1 RRMDYAGHRPPAV
14 REEPPVD
21 PQGMDHLSTDRRDSC
36 LRAVRRNA
44 GAAQPAQGGIAL
56 RSPEPGRNALL
67 DAGQRLLG
75 SADLARISVNSI
87 VAEAGMAKGSFYQHW
102 PSRAEYVRALHGRF
116 HDHLEESIAAA
127 MADLPPGRDRLEA
140 GMNAYLDGC
149 LAEPATK
156 ALLVQS
162 RTEAG
167 LSDLVAARN
176 ESSATLVLP
185 DLLALGWARPEPIAT
200 LLVAAI
206 AEIALLELAAG
217 KRDNGLRRG
226 LLRLATRDRG

>member
-1 RRMDYAGHRPPAV
+1 
-14 REEPPVD
+14 
-21 PQGMDHLSTDRRDSC
+21 
-36 LRAVRRNA
+36 
-44 GAAQPAQGGIAL
+44 L

-75 SADLARISVNSI
+75 GADLARISVNSI

-116 HDHLEESIAAA
+116 HDQLEGSIAAA

-176 ESSATLVLP
+176 ESSARLMLP
-185 DLLALGWARPEPIAT
+185 DLVALGWTCPEPIAT

-217 KRDNGLRRG
+217 KRENGLRRG
-226 LLRLATRDRG
+226 LLRLATGDRG

>member
-1 RRMDYAGHRPPAV
+1 MRPP
-14 REEPPVD
+14 
-21 PQGMDHLSTDRRDSC
+21 Q
-36 LRAVRRNA
+36 
-44 GAAQPAQGGIAL
+44 
-56 RSPEPGRNALL
+56 PGRNALL

-75 SADLARISVNSI
+75 TADLARISVNAI

-116 HDHLEESIAAA
+116 HDELQDAIATAT
-127 MADLPPGRDRLEA
+127 ADLAPGADRLAA

-149 LAEPATK
+149 LADPATK

-176 ESSATLVLP
+176 ESAAASVLP
-185 DLLALGWARPEPIAT
+185 DLVALGWTQPEPIAA
-200 LLVAAI
+200 LLVAAV
-206 AEIALLELAAG
+206 AEIALIELDAG
-217 KRDNGLRRG
+217 KPDKRLRRG
-226 LLRLATRDRG
+226 LIRLATRTATG

>member
-1 RRMDYAGHRPPAV
+1 M
-14 REEPPVD
+14 
-21 PQGMDHLSTDRRDSC
+21 
-36 LRAVRRNA
+36 
-44 GAAQPAQGGIAL
+44 

-75 SADLARISVNSI
+75 AADLARISVNAI
-87 VAEAGMAKGSFYQHW
+87 VTEAGMAKGSFYQHW
-102 PSRAEYVRALHGRF
+102 PSRAEYVRALHARF
-116 HDHLEESIAAA
+116 HDQLGESIAAA

-149 LAEPATK
+149 LADPATK

-185 DLLALGWARPEPIAT
+185 DLIALGWAPPEPIAA
-200 LLVAAI
+200 LLVAAV
-206 AEIALLELAAG
+206 AEIASAITPVPGGVGPITDAWLLHNTISAA
-217 KRDNGLRRG
+217 
-226 LLRLATRDRG
+226 RLASEVAAAQSALEGITPEIPALVAV

>member
-1 RRMDYAGHRPPAV
+1 M
-14 REEPPVD
+14 
-21 PQGMDHLSTDRRDSC
+21 
-36 LRAVRRNA
+36 
-44 GAAQPAQGGIAL
+44 

-67 DAGQRLLG
+67 DAGQRLLE
-75 SADLARISVNSI
+75 SADLARISVNAI
-87 VAEAGMAKGSFYQHW
+87 VAEADMAKGSFYQHW
-102 PSRAEYVRALHGRF
+102 PSRAEYLRALHARF
-116 HDHLEESIAAA
+116 HDQLGESIAAA

-176 ESSATLVLP
+176 ESSATLILP
-185 DLLALGWARPEPIAT
+185 DLAALGWVPPKPVAVLLIAA
-200 LLVAAI
+200 V
-206 AEIALLELAAG
+206 AEIALIELAAG
-217 KRDNGLRRG
+217 KRDKQLRRA
-226 LLRLATRDRG
+226 LLRLATRTPTG

>member
-1 RRMDYAGHRPPAV
+1 M
-14 REEPPVD
+14 
-21 PQGMDHLSTDRRDSC
+21 
-36 LRAVRRNA
+36 
-44 GAAQPAQGGIAL
+44 

-75 SADLARISVNSI
+75 SADLARISVNAI

-102 PSRAEYVRALHGRF
+102 PSRTEYVRALHVRF
-116 HDHLEESIAAA
+116 HDQLEESIAAA
-127 MADLPPGRDRLEA
+127 MAGLPPGCDRLEA

-149 LAEPATK
+149 LAELATK

-176 ESSATLVLP
+176 ESAATLLTP
-185 DLLALGWARPEPIAT
+185 DLVALGWAPPEPIAA
-200 LLVAAI
+200 LLVAGV
-206 AEIALLELAAG
+206 AEIALVELDAG
-217 KRDNGLRRG
+217 RRNEELRRG
-226 LLRLATRDRG
+226 LIRLATRTAG

>member
-1 RRMDYAGHRPPAV
+1 M
-14 REEPPVD
+14 
-21 PQGMDHLSTDRRDSC
+21 
-36 LRAVRRNA
+36 
-44 GAAQPAQGGIAL
+44 

-75 SADLARISVNSI
+75 SADLARISVNAI

-102 PSRAEYVRALHGRF
+102 PSRSEYVRALHGRF
-116 HDHLEESIAAA
+116 HDQLSESIDAA
-127 MADLPPGRDRLEA
+127 MAGLPPGRDRLAA

-185 DLLALGWARPEPIAT
+185 DLVALGWTPPEPIAT
-200 LLVAAI
+200 LLVAAV

-217 KRDNGLRRG
+217 KRDKALRRG
-226 LLRLATRDRG
+226 LIRLATGERG

>member
-1 RRMDYAGHRPPAV
+1 VAV
-14 REEPPVD
+14 
-21 PQGMDHLSTDRRDSC
+21 
-36 LRAVRRNA
+36 
-44 GAAQPAQGGIAL
+44 

-75 SADLARISVNSI
+75 TSDLARISVNAI

-102 PSRAEYVRALHGRF
+102 PSRGEYVRALHDRF
-116 HDHLEESIAAA
+116 HDQLGESIAAA
-127 MADLPPGRDRLEA
+127 MVGRPHGRERLEA

-149 LAEPATK
+149 LVEPATK

-167 LSDLVAARN
+167 LSDRVAARN
-176 ESSATLVLP
+176 ESSATLMVP
-185 DLLALGWARPEPIAT
+185 DLAALGWAPPEPIAV

-206 AEIALLELAAG
+206 AEIALIELAAG
-217 KRDNGLRRG
+217 RRDKKLRQG
-226 LLRLATRDRG
+226 LLRLATRARSG

>member
-1 RRMDYAGHRPPAV
+1 V
-14 REEPPVD
+14 
-21 PQGMDHLSTDRRDSC
+21 
-36 LRAVRRNA
+36 
-44 GAAQPAQGGIAL
+44 

-75 SADLARISVNSI
+75 TSDLARISVNAI

-102 PSRAEYVRALHGRF
+102 PSRAEYVRALHARF
-116 HDHLEESIAAA
+116 HDELEESIAAA
-127 MADLPPGRDRLEA
+127 MADLPPGRNRLAA
-140 GMNAYLDGC
+140 GMNTYLDGC
-149 LAEPATK
+149 LAQPATK

-176 ESSATLVLP
+176 ESAAALVLP
-185 DLLALGWARPEPIAT
+185 DLVALGWSPPEPIAA
-200 LLVAAI
+200 LLVAAV

-217 KRDNGLRRG
+217 KRDNQLRNG
-226 LLRLATRDRG
+226 LLRLATGDRG

>member
-1 RRMDYAGHRPPAV
+1 V
-14 REEPPVD
+14 
-21 PQGMDHLSTDRRDSC
+21 
-36 LRAVRRNA
+36 
-44 GAAQPAQGGIAL
+44 

-75 SADLARISVNSI
+75 TSDLARISVNAI

-102 PSRAEYVRALHGRF
+102 ASRTDYVRALHVRF
-116 HDHLEESIAAA
+116 HDQLQESIAAA
-127 MADLPPGRDRLEA
+127 MAGLPPGRDRLAA

-149 LAEPATK
+149 LADAATK

-162 RTEAG
+162 RTEAE

-176 ESSATLVLP
+176 ETAAALVLP
-185 DLLALGWARPEPIAT
+185 DLVALGWSPPEPIAV
-200 LLVAAI
+200 LLVAAV

-217 KRDNGLRRG
+217 KRDNQLRNG
-226 LLRLATRDRG
+226 LLRLATGDRS

>member
-1 RRMDYAGHRPPAV
+1 V
-14 REEPPVD
+14 
-21 PQGMDHLSTDRRDSC
+21 
-36 LRAVRRNA
+36 
-44 GAAQPAQGGIAL
+44 

-75 SADLARISVNSI
+75 TSDLARISVNAI

-102 PSRAEYVRALHGRF
+102 PSRGEYVRALHDRF
-116 HDHLEESIAAA
+116 HDKLGAAIALA
-127 MADLPPGRDRLEA
+127 MSGSPPGRDRLEA

-162 RTEAG
+162 RTEFG

-176 ESSATLVLP
+176 ESSANLILP
-185 DLLALGWARPEPIAT
+185 DLAALGWSLPEPIAA
-200 LLVAAI
+200 LLVAAT

-217 KRDNGLRRG
+217 KRDDDLRRG
-226 LLRLATRDRG
+226 LLRLATGDRG

>member
-1 RRMDYAGHRPPAV
+1 M
-14 REEPPVD
+14 
-21 PQGMDHLSTDRRDSC
+21 
-36 LRAVRRNA
+36 
-44 GAAQPAQGGIAL
+44 

-75 SADLARISVNSI
+75 TSDLARISVNAI

-102 PSRAEYVRALHGRF
+102 PSRAEYVRALHARF
-116 HDHLEESIAAA
+116 HDQLGESIAAA
-127 MADLPPGRDRLEA
+127 MAGLPPGRDRLET
-140 GMNAYLDGC
+140 GMNTYLDGC

-176 ESSATLVLP
+176 ESSAALMLP
-185 DLLALGWARPEPIAT
+185 DLVALGWAPPEPIAA
-200 LLVAAI
+200 LLVAVI
-206 AEIALLELAAG
+206 AEIALVELAAG
-217 KRDNGLRRG
+217 QPDGELRRG
-226 LLRLATRDRG
+226 LLRLATRTPTASVS